1 MEHIEAIVGLLLS
14 LSITSERLVEIIKNR
29 CSWLNK
35 ANSDPEIEGKRKA
48 ALQALAIVSG
58 IVTAFLAS
66 PVLSQITGLN
76 GAAATFAMGF
86 LAGGGSGFW
95 NAILSY
101 ILQVKELKKLEI
113 DDKRRSQ

>member
-14 LSITSERLVEIIKNR
+14 LSITSERLVEIIKSR
-29 CSWLNK
+29 VSWLNT
-35 ANSDPEIEGKRKA
+35 ASSDPDTEGKRRA
-48 ALQALAIVSG
+48 ALQSLAIVCG

-76 GAAATFAMGF
+76 GMAATFAMGF

-95 NAILSY
+95 NAIMSY

-113 DDKRRSQ
+113 NEKKGNQ